1 LVDFTAQSYKRQ
13 REHGSET
20 HLLYQAVVPKY
31 IEHIYHL
38 KMPTARVA
46 TSAVHTADRLLAK
59 KDEFK
64 RDINLLDANNKMC
77 ASILARDG
85 GIESAVRRALEQD
98 DPAAWNNF
106 AGFLNEQ
113 REKVKGFTESHIAL
127 NRKAHSF
134 VGAVQA
140 VKQDMISRQN
150 NPEDDSPAADYE
162 VALQTKMEMLQQQ
175 AESRAGPIAQEP
187 MMIRIKENLGE
198 PTANDDD
205 DIQVEMPN
213 QDSSNQYKCPVT
225 QRLIENPVRNK
236 VCGHVYDLAGFRFW
250 MRGHQTRKCPI
261 SGCTNATACESQLEE
276 DVEFQMKLR
285 RFVKRGE
292 QERQN
297 RMNQSQSQ
305 NLDQSFEEMDQPNF
319 TVLE

>member
-1 LVDFTAQSYKRQ
+1 
-13 REHGSET
+13 
-20 HLLYQAVVPKY
+20 
-31 IEHIYHL
+31 
-38 KMPTARVA
+38 
-46 TSAVHTADRLLAK
+46 
-59 KDEFK
+59 
-64 RDINLLDANNKMC
+64 
-77 ASILARDG
+77 
-85 GIESAVRRALEQD
+85 
-98 DPAAWNNF
+98 
-106 AGFLNEQ
+106 
-113 REKVKGFTESHIAL
+113 
-127 NRKAHSF
+127 
-134 VGAVQA
+134 
-140 VKQDMISRQN
+140 
-150 NPEDDSPAADYE
+150 
-162 VALQTKMEMLQQQ
+162 
-175 AESRAGPIAQEP
+175 

>member
-1 LVDFTAQSYKRQ
+1 
-13 REHGSET
+13 
-20 HLLYQAVVPKY
+20 
-31 IEHIYHL
+31 
-38 KMPTARVA
+38 MPTARVA

-98 DPAAWNNF
+98 DPVAWNNF
-106 AGFLNEQ
+106 AGFLDEQ
-113 REKVKGFTESHIAL
+113 RGKVKGFTESHIAL

-134 VGAVQA
+134 IGAVQE

-150 NPEDDSPAADYE
+150 NPEDDSPADYE
-162 VALQTKMEMLQQQ
+162 VALQTKMELLQQQ
-175 AESRAGPIAQEP
+175 AESRAGPIAQES

-213 QDSSNQYKCPVT
+213 QDSSNQYTCPVT
-225 QRLIENPVRNK
+225 QRLIENPVRNV
-236 VCGHVYDLAGFRFW
+236 VCGHVFDLAGFRFW
-250 MRGHQTRKCPI
+250 MRGHGTRKCPI
-261 SGCTNATACESQLEE
+261 SGCSNATACESQLED